1 MKDGSIYKG
10 FWLQK
15 KRHGHG
21 KMRKGIDSY
30 EGLWENDQ
38 ISGLGTYQRSG
49 KGVDDCWIA
58 TGKWS
63 RGKSENAEV
72 YYIKDQYIGEFDI
85 DLGRNGKG
93 VMLYDDGSIYDGHW
107 YNNLKDGAG
116 TLTYYTRNNL
126 ADKEEITS
134 EEFQEENVEEQF
146 WNKGKLVPNP
156 SYLNPMSGGSLN
168 IFKSE
173 LRQVEEKEQLIYQ
186 RQNEKESK
194 SCLKKQSFRYI

>member
-1 MKDGSIYKG
+1 MIKG
-10 FWLQK
+10 V
-15 KRHGHG
+15 
-21 KMRKGIDSY
+21 DSY

-107 YNNLKDGAG
+107 YNNLKDGVG

-156 SYLNPMSGGSLN
+156 SYLNPMSGAHFN
-168 IFKSE
+168 NFNSE
-173 LRQVEEKEQLIYQ
+173 QYLLGYNEQIMYP
-186 RQNEKESK
+186 RRSQNAHKTDQTI
-194 SCLKKQSFRYI
+194 LPFRKF